1 MNMKTV
7 WMSSIPLI
15 AVLCVVALGF
25 TLVYVMNAEAL
36 DCSYLLEKCNNAQD
50 FAREACEDYGSAS
63 EECYDAQSEA
73 GDACWEH
80 ADQCL

>member
-36 DCSYLLEKCNNAQD
+36 ECSYLSEKCDNAQD